1 MPSNI
6 TPQPFLSSA
15 TPAVISVLI
24 YGRYLVK
31 EYYMLL
37 GLFKSNMLFS
47 LYWLVQLDK
56 LTFFFPS

>member
-47 LYWLVQLDK
+47 LY
-56 LTFFFPS
+56 